1 MSLPDDLLE
10 QAGHLASRER
20 TRPKQASLRRAISVS
35 YYAVFHLLVD
45 DATKLILPG
54 QGEKGSRGRVG
65 RTFDHGAIK
74 KVCLAFWGK
83 LKASEDVVRLVQ
95 AYPQVPAELIVVI
108 SAFVDLQ
115 DARHEADYNTA
126 RKYKRQEATSF
137 VDVARE
143 AFSAW
148 RMIKNHPV
156 ARTYLIALV
165 AWKKWD
171 HL

>member
-54 QGEKGSRGRVG
+54 QSDKGSRGRVG

-95 AYPQVPAELIVVI
+95 AYPQVPAEPIVVI

-126 RKYKRQEATSF
+126 RRYTRQEATSF
-137 VDVARE
+137 VDRAHR
-143 AFSAW
+143 AFAAW
-148 RMIKNHPV
+148 KLVRNHPV